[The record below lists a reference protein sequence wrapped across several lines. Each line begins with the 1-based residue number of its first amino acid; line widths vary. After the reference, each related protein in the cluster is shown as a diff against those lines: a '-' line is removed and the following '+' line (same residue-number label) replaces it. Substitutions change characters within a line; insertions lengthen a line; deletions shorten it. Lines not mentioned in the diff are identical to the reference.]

1 MSYVNMFF
9 WGFFLIKGWKGAR
22 RNIWRSVTHCSD
34 CIKATHA
41 DVRSYDSSNS
51 VHYHWRKMSPLQ
63 NRSRLHLVRR
73 GEILGENDAE
83 KEKRKRKK
91 KGNTSTEDLQCP
103 ATYFFFLT
111 NTTSTS
117 VCSPTNSWMQ
127 YTTLIYPVKNQAC
140 GDLRER
146 SALGGRRL
154 RFGSA
159 NLTVVG
165 RESHGNG
172 TALFFFFFFQPYK
185 FFHLWSSNDSRKI
198 QDPSSGLKQS
208 SSYLEKK
215 QHKQKQ

>member
-1 MSYVNMFF
+1 MIGVVFTPKKGKRKCESNTKKKRKRFTINTWATF
-9 WGFFLIKGWKGAR
+9 KGWKGAR
-22 RNIWRSVTHCSD
+22 RNIWQSVTHCSD

-51 VHYHWRKMSPLQ
+51 VHYHWRKTSPLQ

-73 GEILGENDAE
+73 GEIFGGNDAE
-83 KEKRKRKK
+83 KEKKK
-91 KGNTSTEDLQCP
+91 KGKKKKRKHFYRGPTMSCNL
-103 ATYFFFLT
+103 YFT

-165 RESHGNG
+165 KREPRQWDS
-172 TALFFFFFFQPYK
+172 TFFFFSLTNSY
-185 FFHLWSSNDSRKI
+185 I
-198 QDPSSGLKQS
+198 VKQ
-208 SSYLEKK
+208 
-215 QHKQKQ
+215 QRQ